1 MAFGHGIASD
11 FTLAASS
18 VKNYIESIDAT
29 FEREIADIKALGT
42 VYVQRLAGHKMGS
55 FALSGA
61 YDPTIDAAVF
71 NAWDGDTAV
80 AWTYLP
86 VSTVTYSGNCRVTN
100 YKITAGADAVRITFD
115 LVSDGTISR
124 A

>member
-1 MAFGHGIASD
+1 MAFGHGIGAD
-11 FTLAASS
+11 FTLAGSS
-18 VKNYIESIDAT
+18 VKDYVESIDAT
-29 FEREIADIKALGT
+29 FEREIADIKTLGT

-61 YDPTIDAAVF
+61 FDPTVDAAVY
-71 NAWDGDTAV
+71 NAWNGDTTV
-80 AWTYLP
+80 AWTFLP
-86 VSTVTYSGNCRVTN
+86 QSTVTYSGNCRVTN
-100 YKITAGADAVRITFD
+100 YTISAGADAVRISFD